1 MPKDDAIQLRRQLNT
16 LETQIRTNE
25 QIWSHF
31 RQIEFDM
38 IGGQTLA
45 QVLTALI
52 NGLLANFPNIDFVT
66 VAHID
71 DSYELSRLLRDE
83 EGNEF
88 RGFVPVSNQFIDSL
102 FGNSSKPVLGTISES
117 TRCTL
122 FPDKHPE
129 MIGSVAMAPLV
140 LHGRIVGSL
149 NQASRN
155 PGHFQEGNATD
166 LLQHLAAVT
175 AMCIDNGVSHEKLKQ
190 DGLTD
195 PLTKIAN
202 RRFFERRLTEEVER
216 VKRSRN
222 ELACIVVDVDHFKK
236 INDVY
241 GHVTGDAVLQR
252 VAAELGKDLRSS
264 DVLARYGGE
273 EFVLL
278 LPGTGLSEA
287 SEIAERL
294 RAALEQLVFID
305 IGYDSLKVSA
315 TLGLAM
321 VGRNPASEDLTTL
334 FERADSALYKGKQS
348 GRNRVVVAN

>member
-1 MPKDDAIQLRRQLNT
+1 MSEEDAAHLRRQLNSYQ
-16 LETQIRTNE
+16 TQVRTNE
-25 QIWSHF
+25 QIWSNF
-31 RQIEFDM
+31 RQIEVDM

-45 QVLTALI
+45 QVMTSLI

-66 VAHID
+66 IAHID
-71 DSYELSRLLRDE
+71 DSYELTRLLRDD

-88 RGFVPVSNQFIDSL
+88 RGFVPVSREFVDSL
-102 FGNSSKPVLGTISES
+102 FGNSSKPVLGTISEA

-129 MIGSVAMAPLV
+129 MIGSAAMAPLV
-140 LHGRIVGSL
+140 LQGQIVGSL

-155 PGHFQEGNATD
+155 PKHFQEGKATD

-195 PLTKIAN
+195 PLTQIAN
-202 RRFFERRLTEEVER
+202 RRFFERRLQEEVDR

-222 ELACIVVDVDHFKK
+222 ELACIIVDVDHFKK

-241 GHVTGDAVLQR
+241 GHVTGDVVLQR

-278 LPGTGLSEA
+278 LPGTSLAEA
-287 SEIAERL
+287 TEIAERL
-294 RAALEQLVFID
+294 RNALELLEFD
-305 IGYDSLKVSA
+305 DLGYDSLKVSA

-321 VGRNPASEDLTTL
+321 VGKGADPKELSTL

-348 GRNRVVVAN
+348 GRNQVVVAE